1 MNNPTISII
10 IPIYNVAPY
19 IIECL
24 ESVYNQS
31 YPNIEVILVDDCST
45 DESMQIVDTFLTSDR
60 IKKTTLIHHSQ
71 NKGLSETRNT
81 GINHATGDY
90 IYFIDSDDYINS
102 DCIESFVS
110 LAIKYESAN
119 VIFGSATPLPI
130 TWDRICIS
138 SNKDSIPEYTDNIS
152 WIRKSFSKIGYIP
165 VTAWN
170 KLIKREHIISHNLF
184 FKEDI
189 VYEDQ
194 LWNFRLGNSIQ
205 SIAFNKKSTYTY
217 RYIPNSIVNSNY
229 SIKKMDSEV
238 VITKELI
245 KHIDYQYFLPQ
256 FIHIL
261 RRNYIAFCNRY
272 GNKQYRPRSIR
283 YFNFLVFFI
292 KCLFLK
298 PERLRVI
305 K

>member
-31 YPNIEVILVDDCST
+31 YPNIEVILVDDCGT
-45 DESMQIVDTFLTSDR
+45 DNSIQLVNNYLTTNQIKT
-60 IKKTTLIHHSQ
+60 IKVFHHKQ
-71 NKGLSETRNT
+71 NRGISAARNT
-81 GINHATGDY
+81 GIKHSTGDY
-90 IYFIDSDDYINS
+90 IYLMDSDDYITS

-110 LAIKYESAN
+110 LAIKYNFPN
-119 VIFGSATPLPI
+119 VIFGSATPQPLD
-130 TWDRICIS
+130 WKRINIS
-138 SNKDSIPEYTDNIS
+138 SNKDSIPEYTNNVS
-152 WIRKSFSKIGYIP
+152 WIRKSFAKIGFIP
-165 VTAWN
+165 VTPWN
-170 KLIKREHIISHNLF
+170 KLIKKEHIINNNLF
-184 FKEDI
+184 FKEGI
-189 VYEDQ
+189 LYEDQ

-217 RYIPNSIVNSNY
+217 RYVPNSIVNSNY

-272 GNKQYRPRSIR
+272 GNKQFRPRSIR
-283 YFNFLVFFI
+283 YFKFLVFFI